1 MLGPFQSFPPGTV
14 PELQVNKIG
23 IIPKGHTP
31 GKWRLITDL
40 SSPIGASVNDGI
52 ETELS
57 SLSYITVDNVA
68 HLACQ
73 LGTGALL
80 AKIDIESAYRLI
92 PVHPADRPLQAI
104 KWEGKIFID
113 PMLPFG
119 LRSAPKIFNA
129 VADAFQWHLR
139 QQGLCNV
146 LHYLDDYIL
155 IGPPHSPVCQEGL
168 HTLLREAS
176 FLGIPIAEQKTEG
189 PSTNITYLG
198 IEIDTIR
205 GELRLPITKLQ
216 RLRALLLEWGD
227 RKTCARKELESLIGQ
242 LNHACKV
249 IRPGRSFL
257 RRMINLLHSRSSSPG
272 SRLVPIRLNQ
282 QFRADLA
289 WWTTFAIQWNGTSFL
304 PLPPHLPTWYVFSDA
319 SGSWGCGAW
328 FDRHWFQLQ
337 WSPPVADF
345 QIAIKELIPILLGCA
360 IWGRTWSTC
369 RIIWHCDNQAVVAC
383 LHSRSSRD
391 PVLMHLLRNLAFIES
406 LYSFHLHAEYID
418 THTNHI
424 ADDISRNNLSSFFL
438 KVPRAYPSPSPIPR
452 ELPHLLLNQQASWIS
467 PHWRQLF
474 INTLNKASPPQPT
487 RPTV

>member
-1 MLGPFQSFPPGTV
+1 
-14 PELQVNKIG
+14 
-23 IIPKGHTP
+23 
-31 GKWRLITDL
+31 
-40 SSPIGASVNDGI
+40 
-52 ETELS
+52 
-57 SLSYITVDNVA
+57 
-68 HLACQ
+68 
-73 LGTGALL
+73 
-80 AKIDIESAYRLI
+80 
-92 PVHPADRPLQAI
+92 
-104 KWEGKIFID
+104 
-113 PMLPFG
+113 MLPFR

-129 VADAFQWHLR
+129 VADAFQWHFQ
-139 QQGLCNV
+139 QQGLSNV

-155 IGPPHSPVCQEGL
+155 IGQPHSPVCHEGL

-176 FLGIPIAEQKTEG
+176 FLAIPIAEQKTEG
-189 PSTNITYLG
+189 PSTNITYLA

-227 RKTCARKELESLIGQ
+227 HKTCAHKELESLIGQ

-257 RRMINLLHSRSSSPG
+257 RRMIDLIHSRSSSPG
-272 SRLVPIRLNQ
+272 SRLAPIRLNQ

-289 WWTTFAIQWNGTSFL
+289 WWTTFAFQWNGTSFL
-304 PLPPHLPTWYVFSDA
+304 PPPPHLPTWYVFSDA

-328 FDRHWFQLQ
+328 FDHHWFQLQ
-337 WSPPVADF
+337 WSPLVADF

-391 PVLMHLLRNLAFIES
+391 PALMHLLRNLAFIES

-418 THTNHI
+418 THQ
-424 ADDISRNNLSSFFL
+424 
-438 KVPRAYPSPSPIPR
+438 
-452 ELPHLLLNQQASWIS
+452 PHC
-467 PHWRQLF
+467 
-474 INTLNKASPPQPT
+474 
-487 RPTV
+487 